1 MPCTIKDV
9 ARRAGLSP
17 STVSRSLNSSGYVS
31 AETRQRVEEAVAA
44 LGYQPN
50 WLARGLRGKPSRLI
64 GLIIP
69 DISNTYYIAIAQAV
83 SRTLRAHNYEP
94 VLCVN
99 DEDAGIDLHYL
110 QILRQKH
117 VDGILYTHPAKGTNG
132 PYLRQLALD
141 GLPIVELN
149 RQREKDLL
157 DAALANNYQGA
168 HMMTEYL
175 IRRGHRRI
183 GLILGETSV
192 ITGRERLEGYRNA
205 LKDAGLPYQPGFVCT
220 GSFTRRHGEEGAR
233 SLLDLPV
240 PPTVIFAASNR
251 ILMGVLAVLGE
262 RNLRIPDEISIVAF
276 DDAEWM
282 SIWRPPIT
290 CVDVAVEEMA
300 RLAADLLLKR
310 IEVPLQS
317 GKPVTY
323 LLSTSLIER
332 ASCRTL
338 EAAEPIRN
346 TDGELHEGS
355 AREGLLDE
363 PEPVVRPKGPDRS
376 ILMPMGEGGFR

>member
-17 STVSRSLNSSGYVS
+17 STVSRALNHSGYVS
-31 AETRQRVEEAVAA
+31 DDTRRRVDEAVTA

-50 WLARGLRGKPSRLI
+50 WLARGLRGKPSNLI

-69 DISNTYYIAIAQAV
+69 DISNTYYTAIAQVV
-83 SRTLRAHNYEP
+83 SSTLRAHDYQL

-99 DEDAGIDLHYL
+99 EEDAGIDLHYL
-110 QILRQKH
+110 QILQQKH
-117 VDGILYTHPAKGTNG
+117 VDGILYTHPANGSNG
-132 PYLRQLALD
+132 PYLRQLAVG

-149 RQREKDLL
+149 RQRERDLL
-157 DAALANNYQGA
+157 DATLANNYQGA
-168 HMMTEYL
+168 YMMTEYL

-205 LKDAGLPYQPGFVCT
+205 LKDAGCAVEPCFVRT
-220 GSFTRRHGEEGAR
+220 GSFTRQHGEVAAR
-233 SLLDLPV
+233 DLLNLPE

-251 ILMGVLAVLGE
+251 ILMGVLAVLDE
-262 RNLRIPDEISIVAF
+262 RNLKVPEDISVVAF
-276 DDAEWM
+276 DNSEWL

-290 CVDVAVEEMA
+290 CVDVAIDEMA

-310 IEVPLQS
+310 IESRSQPR
-317 GKPVTY
+317 KPVTY

-332 ASCRTL
+332 ASCRALPTL
-338 EAAEPIRN
+338 GPLLTTEGEPY
-346 TDGELHEGS
+346 
-355 AREGLLDE
+355 EGLYGEAVTDR
-363 PEPVVRPKGPDRS
+363 PQPAVRN
-376 ILMPMGEGGFR
+376 

>member
-1 MPCTIKDV
+1 MPCTIRDV

-31 AETRQRVEEAVAA
+31 AEKRQRVEEAVAA

-69 DISNTYYIAIAQAV
+69 DISNTYYTAIAHAV
-83 SRTLRAHNYEP
+83 SSTLRARNYEL

-99 DEDAGIDLHYL
+99 EEDAEIDLHYL
-110 QILRQKH
+110 QLLQQKR
-117 VDGILYTHPAKGTNG
+117 VDGILYTHPSNG
-132 PYLRQLALD
+132 SNSPYLRSLALG

-157 DAALANNYQGA
+157 DATLANNYQGA
-168 HMMTEYL
+168 YMITEYL
-175 IRRGHRRI
+175 IRNGHKRI

-192 ITGRERLEGYRNA
+192 TTGRERLQGYQNA
-205 LKDAGLPYQPGFVCT
+205 LRDAGLPVEPCLVRT
-220 GSFTRRHGEEGAR
+220 GSFNRRHGEAASR
-233 SLLDLPV
+233 DLLDLSE
-240 PPTVIFAASNR
+240 PPSVIFAGSNR

-262 RNLRIPDEISIVAF
+262 RRLEVPKDVSVVSF
-276 DDAEWM
+276 DDSEWM

-290 CVDVAVEEMA
+290 CVDVAVDEMA
-300 RLAADLLLKR
+300 RLAADLLLKHVEGPSLPR
-310 IEVPLQS
+310 
-317 GKPVTY
+317 KPVTY
-323 LLSTSLIER
+323 LLSTTLIER

-338 EAAEPIRN
+338 ETFNPAPRAGNAASDQIPSEVVAGR
-346 TDGELHEGS
+346 
-355 AREGLLDE
+355 
-363 PEPVVRPKGPDRS
+363 PETAVRSGGQEVS
-376 ILMPMGEGGFR
+376 ILIPMVGG